1 MTHRRNR
8 SATVRWVVVALVFVA
23 AAFLYQQTFGLVLQ
37 IASNDASAGDN
48 GYAVLWRTVP
58 TLLFPAIAV
67 MVGIATYRLGQR
79 KLLNAVCVT
88 VFCAL
93 ALEILVTLWIA
104 AGSAII

>member
-1 MTHRRNR
+1 M
-8 SATVRWVVVALVFVA
+8 ALVFVA

-58 TLLFPAIAV
+58 TFLFP
-67 MVGIATYRLGQR
+67 GIALIAGVGTYRLGHH
-79 KLLNAVCVT
+79 KLLSAVCVT
-88 VFCAL
+88 VFCGL